1 MRLWLI
7 ENIIELAS
15 GFDRFNILASVYAV
29 WAQFILKKLKN
40 SFHSL
45 IFRILVCTKNRYLS
59 TCIDCIVSI
68 RRKDMSDKIIST

>member
-1 MRLWLI
+1 MRLWQI

-45 IFRILVCTKNRYLS
+45 IFRILVLK
-59 TCIDCIVSI
+59 ID
-68 RRKDMSDKIIST
+68 T